1 MKIVTISSVVEPAIK
16 VKVLNDFMQFVVKF
30 PQYKSALIEVTNTVK
45 QKAPTRSDLELAN
58 YYYNQKEPQKAIS
71 YYQKALEFDPNN
83 FNVIKNLAL
92 LFLETNQFEIASNF
106 TNQQIDFYPSQ
117 PLLYLVNGTANRQLN
132 KLELASDYLRMGLD
146 YVIDN
151 KTLQRDFYRELS
163 TTFRLQGNIKESDAF
178 KNKALSLEK
187 NP

>member
-1 MKIVTISSVVEPAIK
+1 VA
-16 VKVLNDFMQFVVKF
+16 KF
-30 PQYKSALIEVTNTVK
+30 PQYQSALIEVTNAAD

-58 YYYNQKEPQKAIS
+58 YYYNQKDTQKAIS
-71 YYQKALEFDPNN
+71 YCQKVLEFDPNN

-92 LFLETNQFEIASNF
+92 LYLETNQFEKASNF
-106 TNQQIDFYPSQ
+106 ANKQIDFYPSQ

-132 KLELASDYLRMGLD
+132 NLELASDYLIMGLD

-163 TTFRLQGNIKESDAF
+163 TTFRLQGNIKESDSF